1 MRATLVFNGLKCSE
15 RFEIWPWRCPFQKTE
30 LFHIVGT
37 IVAVNDLSLG
47 ISHGECFGLLGQN
60 GAGKTT
66 TFKIL
71 TGDETASDGHAY
83 IENYDVSRNLA
94 EVRKESNFNCYALDA
109 LTIARSR
116 EQYDR
121 CFLIFSYFAGL
132 LSL

>member
-1 MRATLVFNGLKCSE
+1 M
-15 RFEIWPWRCPFQKTE
+15 
-30 LFHIVGT
+30 
-37 IVAVNDLSLG
+37 SLG
-47 ISHGECFGLLGQN
+47 IPHGECFGLLGQN

-109 LTIARSR
+109 LAIARSR

-121 CFLIFSYFAGL
+121 CFLSFSYFAGL